1 MGRRPEA
8 GRRRRKGGH
17 DARSRP
23 RPLRQLMWVAIALAG
38 IAVGFGIGLLFP
50 GADERSPRVSAPL
63 PPPPSPARAWYR
75 DRPPPP
81 ALITAPDR
89 PLLPEPDPD
98 AAVLSAPPRAYEESL
113 PREVYIPPATPAAA
127 PPKAKPDASPE
138 AVPVWRRLA
147 LAPPP
152 NDGRPRIAIVIDDLG
167 VDRKRSAR
175 AIALPAPLTMAFLA
189 YAPEL
194 ERQTAAARAAGHEL
208 LVHVPMQPRNDT
220 LDPGPNV
227 LAVDLAP
234 EQLRRRLDWGLTRFT
249 GFVGINNHM
258 GSRFTAHAEGMAVV
272 MEDLRR
278 RGLLFLDSRTTGGS
292 VGAAAARRQG
302 VPYAVRN
309 VFLDNE
315 NDVAAVNARLG
326 ETEAVARRL
335 GLAVAIGHP
344 RDATIKALA
353 PWLADIDRRGF
364 TLVPISATVR
374 LPEGSG

>member
-1 MGRRPEA
+1 
-8 GRRRRKGGH
+8 
-17 DARSRP
+17 
-23 RPLRQLMWVAIALAG
+23 MWIAIAIAG

-50 GADERSPRVSAPL
+50 DLGDRSPRVSAEL
-63 PPPPSPARAWYR
+63 PASPPNPARAWYQ

-81 ALITAPDR
+81 ALITAADR
-89 PLLPEPDPD
+89 PLLPEPDS
-98 AAVLSAPPRAYEESL
+98 AAASSAPPRAYEESL
-113 PREVYIPPATPAAA
+113 PKEVYIPPTAPVAA
-127 PPKAKPDASPE
+127 PPPANAKALSA
-138 AVPVWRRLA
+138 WRRLA
-147 LAPPP
+147 ITPPP
-152 NDGRPRIAIVIDDLG
+152 HDGRPRIAIVIDDLG

-189 YAPEL
+189 YAPDL
-194 ERQTAAARAAGHEL
+194 ESQTAAARAAGHEL

-234 EQLRRRLDWGLTRFT
+234 EALRRRLAWGLTRFT

-258 GSRFTAHAEGMAVV
+258 GSRFTAHADGMAVV
-272 MEDLRR
+272 METLRQ

-292 VGAAAARRQG
+292 VGAAAARAQG

-344 RDATIKALA
+344 RDGTLKALA
-353 PWLADIDRRGF
+353 PWLAEASQRGF
-364 TLVPISATVR
+364 TLVPISAAVQV
-374 LPEGSG
+374 PKGAG